1 MRTGLAA
8 VFVALLLATI
18 AGQNSLLQSTG
29 TEAESNSAITACAV
43 QGADCDQRSLD
54 SFPGSDVKDASN
66 WVQDDLVLE
75 HVVFSGGC
83 ASADLHV
90 VRYVPDEGT
99 SGEAVVARWCA

>member
-1 MRTGLAA
+1 MKTGLIA
-8 VFVALLLATI
+8 VFVALVLATI

-54 SFPGSDVKDASN
+54 SSPGFEDND
-66 WVQDDLVLE
+66 WVQDEVLE

-90 VRYVPDEGT
+90 VRYVPAEST